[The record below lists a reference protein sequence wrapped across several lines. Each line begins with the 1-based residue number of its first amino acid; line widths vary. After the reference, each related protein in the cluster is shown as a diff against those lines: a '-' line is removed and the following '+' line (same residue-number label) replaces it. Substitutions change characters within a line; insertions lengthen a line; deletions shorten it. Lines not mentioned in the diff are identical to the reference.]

1 MRDFDEVRLD
11 RNSEDPKFTLG
22 DVVFFTRQPD
32 DIILCMVTA
41 IQRNEDSS
49 HILGNCGSF
58 MYKLSPVRFNSNGN
72 IAGLEPVE
80 YYSYED
86 WLEGADIRVPT

>member
-22 DVVFFTRQPD
+22 DVVYFTHRPD

-41 IQRNEDSS
+41 IQRNHES
-49 HILGNCGSF
+49 GSF

-72 IAGLEPVE
+72 IVGLEPVE
-80 YYSYED
+80 YYSYD
-86 WLEGADIRVPT
+86 YWLEGADIRVPT

>member
-1 MRDFDEVRLD
+1 MRDFDEVRLN
-11 RNSEDPKFTLG
+11 RYSEDPKFTLG
-22 DVVFFTRQPD
+22 DVVHFTRQPD

-41 IQRNEDSS
+41 MQRNES
-49 HILGNCGSF
+49 GSF

-86 WLEGADIRVPT
+86 WLEGTDIRVPT